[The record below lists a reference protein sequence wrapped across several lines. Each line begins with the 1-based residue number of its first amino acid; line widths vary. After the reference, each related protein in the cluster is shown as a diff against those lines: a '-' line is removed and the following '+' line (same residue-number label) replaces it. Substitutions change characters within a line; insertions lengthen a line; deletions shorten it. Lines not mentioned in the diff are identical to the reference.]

1 MKLSL
6 KFWRKRNNSRH
17 ELSVAQLELLRREDA
32 EARRGAIS
40 PFSLNV
46 GTDPSTKALG
56 VGYTTSGP
64 TPIIGTPLSFNSLS
78 AFNLLTISEEFL
90 LTFLVTSFFFLVILG
105 LTISLFSIAPYQP
118 FFAKI
123 SLISATLGFFLI
135 L

>member
-6 KFWRKRNNSRH
+6 KFWRKRNNSTH

-64 TPIIGTPLSFNSLS
+64 TPIIGTPLS
-78 AFNLLTISEEFL
+78 EEN
-90 LTFLVTSFFFLVILG
+90 
-105 LTISLFSIAPYQP
+105 
-118 FFAKI
+118 KNN
-123 SLISATLGFFLI
+123 
-135 L
+135 

>member
-64 TPIIGTPLSFNSLS
+64 TPIIGTPLSEANKNNQSPTTIGVAPVTLTNS
-78 AFNLLTISEEFL
+78 ANAVGQTAWGCPAAAHA
-90 LTFLVTSFFFLVILG
+90 TS
-105 LTISLFSIAPYQP
+105 
-118 FFAKI
+118 
-123 SLISATLGFFLI
+123 
-135 L
+135 